1 MSATILIVDDE
12 ESILKSLG
20 GILEDEGYKPLFA
33 ADGIEALSVAQ
44 REAPDLVL
52 LDIWMPRMEGLETL
66 QRLKE
71 IYPGLIVIMMSGHGT
86 IETAVK
92 STKMGAYDFIEK
104 PLSLEKVVLTVKN
117 ALGLNRLQQENASL
131 RSLVLRDHDL
141 IGATPQMNALRDQ
154 IVLVSPTNSTVLITG
169 ENGTGKELI
178 ARSIHF
184 YSLRREKPFVE
195 INCAALPEELI
206 DSELFGHE
214 KGAFTGALTQKKG
227 KFDLV
232 DGGTIF
238 LNEIGDMSLKSQA
251 RVLRIMQECR
261 FERVGGARTL
271 EVDVRVIA
279 ASSRDLGEDISRG
292 SFLADLFYRLNVV
305 SFLTPPL
312 RERKEDI
319 PLLVEHFL
327 DMFCRREG
335 RDLKTMPADVVSM
348 MKNYDW
354 PGNVRELKNIIE
366 RLVIM
371 TPERTITNKL
381 VPDYITGKVNRET
394 GMPGMPRLE
403 AFLDINSL
411 REARDEF
418 EKEFIIQKL
427 EENDWNIS
435 KTADSIELER
445 SNLQRKIKIYGIDL
459 RK

>member
-33 ADGIEALSVAQ
+33 GDGVEALSVAQ
-44 REAPDLVL
+44 KEVPDLVL

-104 PLSLEKVVLTVKN
+104 PLTLEKVVLTVKN

-131 RSLVLRDHDL
+131 RSLVLQDHDL
-141 IGATPQMNALRDQ
+141 IGATPQMKAVRDQ
-154 IVLVSPTNSTVLITG
+154 IVLVSPTDTTVLITG
-169 ENGTGKELI
+169 ESGTGKELI
-178 ARSIHF
+178 ARSIHY

-195 INCAALPEELI
+195 INCAAIPEELI

-214 KGAFTGALTQKKG
+214 KGAFTGALAQKKG
-227 KFDLV
+227 KFDLA

-238 LNEIGDMSLKSQA
+238 LDEIGDMSLKSQS
-251 RVLRIMQECR
+251 RVLRILLER
-261 FERVGGARTL
+261 KFERVGGARTL

-279 ASSRDLGEDISRG
+279 ASSRDLGEDIRRG
-292 SFLADLFYRLNVV
+292 SFIADLFYRLNVV
-305 SFLTPPL
+305 SFRTPPL
-312 RERKEDI
+312 RERTEDI

-371 TPERTITNKL
+371 TPERTITDKL
-381 VPDYITGKVNRET
+381 VPDYITGEGNREA
-394 GMPGMPRLE
+394 GMPRLD

>member
-33 ADGIEALSVAQ
+33 GDGVEALSVAQ
-44 REAPDLVL
+44 KEVPDLVL

-131 RSLVLRDHDL
+131 RSLVLQDHDL
-141 IGATPQMNALRDQ
+141 IGATPQMKAVRDQ
-154 IVLVSPTNSTVLITG
+154 IVLVSPTDATVLITG
-169 ENGTGKELI
+169 ESGTGKELI
-178 ARSIHF
+178 ARSIHY

-195 INCAALPEELI
+195 INCAAIPEELI

-214 KGAFTGALTQKKG
+214 KGAFTGTVAQKKG
-227 KFDLV
+227 KFDLA

-238 LNEIGDMSLKSQA
+238 LDEIGDMSLKSQS
-251 RVLRIMQECR
+251 RVLRILLER
-261 FERVGGARTL
+261 KFERVGGARTL

-279 ASSRDLGEDISRG
+279 ASSRDLGEGIRRG
-292 SFLADLFYRLNVV
+292 SFIADLFYRLNVV
-305 SFLTPPL
+305 SFRTPSL
-312 RERKEDI
+312 RERTEDI

-335 RDLKTMPADVVSM
+335 RDLKTMHADVVSR

-371 TPERTITNKL
+371 TPERTITDKL
-381 VPDYITGKVNRET
+381 VPDYITGEVNSEA
-394 GMPGMPRLE
+394 GMPRLD

-418 EKEFIIQKL
+418 EKEFILQKL